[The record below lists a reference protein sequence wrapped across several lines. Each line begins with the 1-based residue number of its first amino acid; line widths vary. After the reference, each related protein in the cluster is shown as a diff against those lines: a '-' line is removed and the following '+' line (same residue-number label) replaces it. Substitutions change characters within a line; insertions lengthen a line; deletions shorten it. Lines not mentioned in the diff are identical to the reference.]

1 MRAIRDERSTEYT
14 KLARFDQL
22 DSWSS
27 MDSNRSHD
35 FLYIECIAS
44 WVCPSSKNGQT
55 WIRWDLI
62 RSFLFIKFYRD
73 CGFDK
78 MILKFRF
85 NFDTRVFRV
94 NNKLEDYT
102 SNFVMYN
109 RFPFENWYV
118 TRISV
123 VMNDCIISGAIL
135 FDSNGQLSVVTYSVY
150 FEFSKLLIFE
160 WIGYNSSKWRQCWT
174 MLENWLALSTYE
186 PLVGFEWRTRNIAS
200 ARTLIV
206 YLVYLTNEPCHLEIS
221 RAR

>member
-27 MDSNRSHD
+27 MDSNRPHD

-44 WVCPSSKNGQT
+44 WVCPSFKNGQT

-123 VMNDCIISGAIL
+123 VMNDVYYSWSNSLWLEWSIERGYVLGLLRVFEA
-135 FDSNGQLSVVTYSVY
+135 FDFRMNRLQ
-150 FEFSKLLIFE
+150 
-160 WIGYNSSKWRQCWT
+160 
-174 MLENWLALSTYE
+174 
-186 PLVGFEWRTRNIAS
+186 
-200 ARTLIV
+200 
-206 YLVYLTNEPCHLEIS
+206 
-221 RAR
+221 